1 MNGGRYLT
9 IFPDNND
16 RVIRSLLYS
25 LESFGVI
32 KLIKEK
38 EGNWNNYQWELTKKG
53 KDIVE
58 TEDYL
63 QDFLKA
69 KNILKFCQEFK
80 YLLDNQQ

>member
-1 MNGGRYLT
+1 VNGGRYLT